1 MAGLQATH
9 GFSPFQTGLDGP
21 RHPLVAL
28 GNVFQLLFSEQQ
40 LVDDH
45 PIATWALHL
54 HTQDGHGCCACIVV
68 VSSTRI
74 EGQPSTHLDNPC
86 GLRPLPPAALVATAT
101 LKPFT
106 PHHFPYVLVVPGVLA
121 NLAPPVRVQWQLP
134 LLLMIAPPSA
144 F

>member
-1 MAGLQATH
+1 MH
-9 GFSPFQTGLDGP
+9 GPQG
-21 RHPLVAL
+21 
-28 GNVFQLLFSEQQ
+28 EQQ

-45 PIATWALHL
+45 RIATWALHL
-54 HTQDGHGCCACIVV
+54 HTQDGHGLATICAANCACGHACV
-68 VSSTRI
+68 
-74 EGQPSTHLDNPC
+74 EGQPGTDLDNPC
-86 GLRPLPPAALVATAT
+86 GLRPLPPAALVAAAT

-106 PHHFPYVLVVPGVLA
+106 PHHFPYVLVVPGALA

>member
-9 GFSPFQTGLDGP
+9 GLSPFQPGLDGILDLP
-21 RHPLVAL
+21 AL
-28 GNVFQLLFSEQQ
+28 GYVFQLLFSEQQ

-45 PIATWALHL
+45 SIATWALHL
-54 HTQDGHGCCACIVV
+54 HTQDGHGCCAIDAAP
-68 VSSTRI
+68 SAHL
-74 EGQPSTHLDNPC
+74 EGQPGTDLDNPC
-86 GLRPLPPAALVATAT
+86 GLRPLPPAALVAAAT

-106 PHHFPYVLVVPGVLA
+106 PHHFPYVLVVPGALA

>member
-9 GFSPFQTGLDGP
+9 GLSPFQTGLDDFL
-21 RHPLVAL
+21 HILVL
-28 GNVFQLLFSEQQ
+28 GYVFQLLFSEQQ

-45 PIATWALHL
+45 RIATWALHL
-54 HTQDGHGCCACIVV
+54 HTEDDDVGRSAHV
-68 VSSTRI
+68 
-74 EGQPSTHLDNPC
+74 EGQPGTDLDNPC
-86 GLRPLPPAALVATAT
+86 GLRPLPPAALVAAAT

-106 PHHFPYVLVVPGVLA
+106 PHHFPYVLVVPGALA

>member
-9 GFSPFQTGLDGP
+9 GLSPFQPGLDGFL
-21 RHPLVAL
+21 HPLAL
-28 GNVFQLLFSEQQ
+28 GYVFQILFSEQQ

-54 HTQDGHGCCACIVV
+54 HTQDGHSLAATRQGCSRV
-68 VSSTRI
+68 
-74 EGQPSTHLDNPC
+74 EGQPGTDLDNPC
-86 GLRPLPPAALVATAT
+86 GLRPLPPAALGAAAT

-106 PHHFPYVLVVPGVLA
+106 PHHFPYVLVVPGALA

>member
-9 GFSPFQTGLDGP
+9 GLSPFQTGLDGP
-21 RHPLVAL
+21 LHLDFCA
-28 GNVFQLLFSEQQ
+28 NVFQLLFSEQQ

-54 HTQDGHGCCACIVV
+54 HTEDGHGLAAHL
-68 VSSTRI
+68 
-74 EGQPSTHLDNPC
+74 EGQPGTHLDNPC
-86 GLRPLPPAALVATAT
+86 GLRPLPPAALVAAAT

-106 PHHFPYVLVVPGVLA
+106 PHHFPYVLVVPGALA

>member
-1 MAGLQATH
+1 M
-9 GFSPFQTGLDGP
+9 
-21 RHPLVAL
+21 
-28 GNVFQLLFSEQQ
+28 
-40 LVDDH
+40 DDH

-54 HTQDGHGCCACIVV
+54 HTEDGHGLANTMAACGHA
-68 VSSTRI
+68 
-74 EGQPSTHLDNPC
+74 EGQPCTHLDNPW
-86 GLRPLPPAALVATAT
+86 GLRPLPPAALVAAAT

-106 PHHFPYVLVVPGVLA
+106 PHHFPYVLVVPGALA